1 MYKTSLLNNYLR
13 DLINDFTAYTA
24 LNGGVLVP
32 ASDED
37 F

>member
-24 LNGGVLVP
+24 VNQKPKLIQ
-32 ASDED
+32 
-37 F
+37 